1 MAKTAEAES
10 LARLSAGTLDWLTAS
25 LALFDPYAPGAR
37 PPAGRRVKAALE
49 LALLRHV
56 WERRRPGD
64 SRLSEV
70 TGLVTAVWQRP
81 DFQRLLAV
89 PDPHYGRQYRL
100 IYAALAPAGAGG
112 ELRAA
117 ALARLA
123 AQEHAAAR
131 GQSSYLRLE
140 TRYYAD
146 KAGLSHEIES
156 YEELFEASFPAGRL
170 ARPPVAGQE
179 AYALAHASFYV
190 SDYGFARPGRLPPRS
205 REQAVRLV
213 GGALDDAARAD
224 RWDLAA
230 ELVAAQ
236 FCLGGDP
243 VSSPSGQRGIRCLA
257 RAQHSNGAIPGMSPA
272 TRAAAGA
279 TPAEFFRQAY
289 HPTLVTAI
297 MSLIISPA
305 PATSGGI

>member
-1 MAKTAEAES
+1 MTAETES

-25 LALFDPYAPGAR
+25 LEFFDPYAPGAG
-37 PPAGRRVKAALE
+37 PCAGRRAKAALE
-49 LALLRHV
+49 LALLCHV

-64 SRLSEV
+64 SRLSDV
-70 TGLVTAVWQRP
+70 AGLIMATWERP
-81 DFQRLLAV
+81 GFQRLLAV

-100 IYAALAPAGAGG
+100 IYAALAPAGADG

-123 AQEHAAAR
+123 AEQHAAAR

-146 KAGLSHEIES
+146 KAGLRHEIES
-156 YEELFEASFPAGRL
+156 YEELFEASFPAGRP
-170 ARPPVAGQE
+170 AAGKE

-190 SDYGFARPGRLPPRS
+190 SDFGFARPGRLAHHS
-205 REQAVRLV
+205 RERAAGLI

-257 RAQHSNGAIPGMSPA
+257 RAQLSNGAIPGMSPA
-272 TRAAAGA
+272 GRPATGA
-279 TPAEFFRQAY
+279 TPAEFFQRAY

-297 MSLIISPA
+297 MSLVISPA
-305 PATSGGI
+305 GTSHMTRSP